1 VACKKTKRISFAVT
15 FFSLFLSL
23 SLSLSVFALSRS
35 PKNVALAGQLGE
47 RDARGCLRG
56 WACGIRGRTKVKNTR
71 EDVMAKNQSDGAFET
86 LVITVTCPFSSLSQ
100 TKHAPQAPL
109 PEGPREESEQ
119 EARGPRRQTSALGR
133 ERGARRRR
141 RFGVLVRATIGDALG
156 ALGLGAPRPLASRLR
171 AALRRHR
178 EAPAPRRALQRL
190 RRGPPARVL
199 RRRKRERGRGRGGG
213 SRGSGS
219 SDGSDGHPVPCPRLE
234 AEDRHQDP
242 PRPGDP
248 RGALPPRRRRRARG
262 RARVAGAR
270 AAAGGRGEAREAP
283 GGVRGG
289 GGRRRG
295 AGGGQGGRELPP
307 PAPSWPR
314 PLLLERRSPFPPLR
328 RGQAPSLRARGRGR
342 GRARQLRRE
351 REEQREREQRQ
362 HRADLADRGCRRV
375 KLELLLVVALPL
387 GAGAAP
393 QPAPAGPGARLRLH
407 QEQKE
412 GREARLRGECKRR
425 RRSELFFFCRRRRCQ
440 RRRRRRRRKRQGGG
454 LARPRRRGP
463 HGRARAP
470 AARLP
475 QLQLGLAG

>member
-1 VACKKTKRISFAVT
+1 MACKKTKRISFAVT

-23 SLSLSVFALSRS
+23 SLSLSIRALALSKKCRPRRAARRARCS
-35 PKNVALAGQLGE
+35 WLPSRLGLRHQRPDEGKKHERRCDGEEPK
-47 RDARGCLRG
+47 R
-56 WACGIRGRTKVKNTR
+56 WGIRNSGHHRHP
-71 EDVMAKNQSDGAFET
+71 Q
-86 LVITVTCPFSSLSQ
+86 PFSSLSQ

-190 RRGPPARVL
+190 RRGPPAGVL

-234 AEDRHQDP
+234 VEDRHQDP

-412 GREARLRGECKRR
+412 GREARLRGEGKRR
-425 RRSELFFFCRRRRCQ
+425 RRSELFFCRRRRCQ
-440 RRRRRRRRKRQGGG
+440 RRRRRQRRKRQGGG